1 MVSALATITQPRGS
15 RADADAMTVDTETA
29 ITHSRTW
36 TPRIAAQLTV
46 LAAAAFT
53 YVTAEILPV
62 GALSAIAR
70 DLHVSLVAVGTLL
83 TWYALVAALTTVP
96 LVRWTAHWPRRQT
109 LVLSLTCLTASQL
122 ISALAPDFAVLA
134 AGRVLCAIT
143 HGLLWSVIAPIATR
157 LVPPSHAGRATT
169 SIYLGTSLALVV
181 GSPLTAAMSL
191 MWGWRLAVVC
201 VTVAAAIVTVA
212 ARMMLPEMV
221 LTEDQLAH
229 VGPRSRHH
237 RNGRLITVS
246 VLAMVAVTGH
256 FVSYTFIVVII
267 RNVVGVHGPNLAWLL
282 AAYGFAGL
290 LAVPLVARL
299 LDRRPRGAITF
310 CMAGLT
316 AAFVVLTALALGGRA
331 TALTAL
337 VGTGAI
343 VLWGAMATAV
353 SPMLQSAAMRNGAD
367 DPDGASGLYVTAFQV
382 GIMAGSLAGGLLYE
396 RSGAAMLTASAGLMG
411 VALAGIAANRRLFD
425 VAQASSPD
433 SQLSRSAA

>member
-1 MVSALATITQPRGS
+1 MSAETGTAATG
-15 RADADAMTVDTETA
+15 
-29 ITHSRTW
+29 SRTW
-36 TPRIAAQLTV
+36 TPRIAAQLAV

-62 GALSAIAR
+62 GAISAIAR
-70 DLHVSLVAVGTLL
+70 DLQVSLVVVGTLL
-83 TWYALVAALTTVP
+83 TWYALVAALTTIP
-96 LVRWTAHWPRRQT
+96 LVRWTAHWPRRRT
-109 LVLSLTCLTASQL
+109 LVLSLTCLTVSQV
-122 ISALAPDFAVLA
+122 ISALAPNFAVLA

-143 HGLLWSVIAPIATR
+143 HGVLWSVIAPIATR

-169 SIYLGTSLALVV
+169 SIYVGTSLALVV

-212 ARMMLPEMV
+212 ARILLPEMV
-221 LTEDQLAH
+221 LTEHQLAH

-246 VLAMVAVTGH
+246 LLAMVAVTGH

-267 RNVVGVHGPNLAWLL
+267 RNVVGVRGANLAWVL
-282 AAYGFAGL
+282 AAYGVAGL
-290 LAVPLVARL
+290 LSVPLIARP
-299 LDRRPRGAITF
+299 LDRRPQGAVIL

-316 AAFVVLTALALGGRA
+316 TAFIVLTLLAFGGQATAA
-331 TALTAL
+331 TALIGTA
-337 VGTGAI
+337 AI

-353 SPMLQSAAMRNGAD
+353 SPMMQSAAMRNGAD

-396 RSGAAMLTASAGLMG
+396 RSVALMLTASAALMG
-411 VALAGIAANRRLFD
+411 VALAGIAANRRVLD
-425 VAQASSPD
+425 VAPTSSRD
-433 SQLSRSAA
+433 S